1 MARLGAGDHYPDG
14 MLEERRNEILRTLV
28 EEYIRSGAPVS
39 SRTIADVSDL
49 GVSPATI
56 RNEFA
61 SLEMEGYVVQP
72 HTSAGRVPTA
82 RAYRYYVDHLGP
94 SRLRS
99 GTQARITGF
108 FDSVHLE
115 LTKLLKATSRLLADV
130 TELPA
135 VVVAPGVAGER
146 IRDVH
151 LVHLTPDVVLS
162 MIVTE
167 HGRVIQERLQL
178 DRPVGAEE
186 LRQVEEAVC
195 EAAVGSPVGRR
206 VELDDVVRRSL
217 PEGEMK
223 VAEAVLSVAEGAAT
237 TDSDVFVG
245 GTQQMAAVW
254 EDLSE
259 VRRVLEMVE
268 REAMVLNIL
277 ARAPGTSILIGGEL
291 PLADFDMAVVSK
303 TYDTGAAH
311 GTVGVIGPM
320 RMNYRRVISAVEEV
334 SRELEDRIQS

>member
-1 MARLGAGDHYPDG
+1 
-14 MLEERRNEILRTLV
+14 MLEGRRNDVLRTLV
-28 EEYIRSGAPVS
+28 EEYIKSGEPVS
-39 SRTIADVSDL
+39 SRTIADVSEL

-56 RNEFA
+56 RNDLA
-61 SLEMEGYVVQP
+61 ALERDGYVVQP

-108 FDSVHLE
+108 FDSVHME

-130 TELPA
+130 TQLPA
-135 VVVAPGVAGER
+135 VVVAPGVAGEK

-151 LVHLTPDVVLS
+151 LVHLTPDVVLA
-162 MIVTE
+162 MVVTE
-167 HGRVIQERLQL
+167 NGRVVQERLHL
-178 DRPVGAEE
+178 DRPVGADE
-186 LRQVEEAVC
+186 LNQVEALVSEV
-195 EAAVGSPVGRR
+195 AVGSSMGRPI
-206 VELDDVVRRSL
+206 DMTDTQRRSL
-217 PEGEMK
+217 RDDDLR
-223 VAEAVLSVAEGAAT
+223 VAEAVLEVMRGAAT
-237 TDSDVFVG
+237 TDSDVDVG

-254 EDLSE
+254 EDLTE
-259 VRRVLEMVE
+259 VRRVLEVVE
-268 REAMVLNIL
+268 REAMILNIL

-291 PLADFDMAVVSK
+291 PMADVDMAVVSK
-303 TYDTGAAH
+303 TYDTGSVP
-311 GTVGVIGPM
+311 GSVGVIGPM

>member
-1 MARLGAGDHYPDG
+1 

-28 EEYIRSGAPVS
+28 EEFIKSGEPVS
-39 SRTIADVSDL
+39 SRTIVAVSDL

-56 RNEFA
+56 RSELA
-61 SLEMEGYVVQP
+61 ALERDGYVVQP

-82 RAYRYYVDHLGP
+82 SAYRYYVDHLGP

-99 GTQARITGF
+99 GTQARIAGF

-130 TELPA
+130 TQLPA
-135 VVVAPGVAGER
+135 VVVAPGVVGEL

-151 LVHLTPDVVLS
+151 LVHLAPEVILS

-167 HGRVIQERLQL
+167 NGRVIQERLQL
-178 DRPVGAEE
+178 DHPVEAAE
-186 LRQVEEAVC
+186 LHRVEEVICAT
-195 EAAVGSPVGRR
+195 ALGSPIGRR
-206 VELDDVVRRSL
+206 LELGDDQRRAL
-217 PEGEMK
+217 TDDNVK
-223 VAEAVLSVAEGAAT
+223 AAEAVLGVVERAAT

-254 EDLSE
+254 EDLTE
-259 VRRVLEMVE
+259 VRRVLEVVE

-291 PLADFDMAVVSK
+291 PLADVDMAVVSK
-303 TYDTGAAH
+303 TYDTGTAP
-311 GTVGVIGPM
+311 GSVGVIGPM

-334 SRELEDRIQS
+334 SRELEDRIHS

>member
-1 MARLGAGDHYPDG
+1 
-14 MLEERRNEILRTLV
+14 MLEERRNEILRVLV
-28 EEYIRSGAPVS
+28 EEYIRSGEPVS
-39 SRTIADVSDL
+39 SRTIADVSEL

-56 RNEFA
+56 RNDLVA
-61 SLEMEGYVVQP
+61 LEREGYVVQP

-82 RAYRYYVDHLGP
+82 SAYRYYVDHLGP
-94 SRLRS
+94 SRVRS

-108 FDSVHLE
+108 FDSVHME
-115 LTKLLKATSRLLADV
+115 LSKLLKATSRLLADV
-130 TELPA
+130 TQLPA

-151 LVHLTPDVVLS
+151 LVHLAPDLVLG

-167 HGRVIQERLQL
+167 NGRVLQERLHL
-178 DRPVGAEE
+178 EEPVGAEE
-186 LRQVEEAVC
+186 LNQVEEIVCAVS
-195 EAAVGSPVGRR
+195 VGSPMGRR
-206 VELDDVVRRSL
+206 IEL
-217 PEGEMK
+217 GEEERQALSEEDLK
-223 VAEAVLSVAEGAAT
+223 VAEAVLGVIPRASS

-254 EDLSE
+254 EDLTE
-259 VRRVLEMVE
+259 VRRVLEVVE

-277 ARAPGTSILIGGEL
+277 ARAPGTSILIGREL
-291 PLADFDMAVVSK
+291 PMSDVDMAVVSK
-303 TYDTGAAH
+303 TYDAGATP
-311 GTVGVIGPM
+311 GSVGVIGPM